1 MNVNVENAVSRVEF
15 DFVTNLILNFDY
27 FSLNF
32 PFDFSKSAVNQMVN
46 MRK

>member
-1 MNVNVENAVSRVEF
+1 MNVIVENAVCRV
-15 DFVTNLILNFDY
+15 DLILSQILLLNFDY

-32 PFDFSKSAVNQMVN
+32 PFDFSKSAVNQMVY